1 MREGNEMAGP
11 PVKVDV
17 TPLFTQGREVICSI
31 EPQNSGN
38 SKGGMLKLDK
48 GQACTLEFTLQ
59 AGTPNGLAWDPSGAF
74 TWDYNDCPG
83 PNGTCPT
90 PYAASAP
97 VGATLK
103 VAVSAVPQQEAAH
116 YRLNFK
122 DASNKSWHFD
132 PVIIR
137 D

>member
-1 MREGNEMAGP
+1 MSNGP
-11 PVKVDV
+11 TVKVDV
-17 TPLFTQGREVICSI
+17 TPLFTQGNEVICAI
-31 EPQNSGN
+31 DPQNSAN

-48 GQACTLEFTLQ
+48 GQSCSLEFNLKSGT
-59 AGTPNGLAWDPSGAF
+59 AGNLTWDPSGAF
-74 TWDYNDCPG
+74 AWDYNDCPG
-83 PNGTCPT
+83 NNGVCPAPYSAGSPNG
-90 PYAASAP
+90 S
-97 VGATLK
+97 TLT
-103 VAVSAVPQQEAAH
+103 VAVQAVSQEEAAH